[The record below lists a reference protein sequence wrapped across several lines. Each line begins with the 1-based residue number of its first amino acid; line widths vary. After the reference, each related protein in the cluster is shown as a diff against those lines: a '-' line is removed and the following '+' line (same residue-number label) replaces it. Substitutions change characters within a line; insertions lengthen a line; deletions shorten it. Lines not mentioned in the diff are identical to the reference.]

1 MEFKSLKFD
10 AGAVDPDERT
20 FEGYAAAYG
29 NADSDNDIIEQGAF
43 AKSIKEAF
51 PAKSIKVLWQHDARQ
66 PIGLPVEMR
75 EDSRGL
81 WVKSRI
87 SRTAKGDEA
96 LELMRDGVINR
107 LSVGFSIPGGK
118 SSIDGQ
124 GIRHIYEGKLFEYS
138 LVTWPANDQAIITGV
153 KTLKEMRE
161 LAEGHL
167 SEKARNELLA
177 ELASITA
184 LLKGEPPNGTRSGQ
198 QPPLSIDQVK
208 SLINSTLGELALN
221 LR

>member
-1 MEFKSLKFD
+1 MLFKSLKFD
-10 AGAVDPDERT
+10 TDRIDPDERT

-29 NADSDNDIIEQGAF
+29 NVDTDNDVIEQGAF
-43 AKSIKEAF
+43 AKSIKEGF
-51 PAKSIKVLWQHDARQ
+51 PAKRIKVLWQHKADT
-66 PIGLPVEMR
+66 PIGLPIDMR
-75 EDSRGL
+75 EDSKGL
-81 WVKSRI
+81 WVKSKI

-96 LELMRDGVINR
+96 IELMRDGVIDR

-184 LLKGEPPNGTRSGQ
+184 LLKGEPLPGTSQGQ
-198 QPPLSIDQVK
+198 QPPLSSDQIK
-208 SLINSTLGELALN
+208 SLINSTLGELALI
-221 LR
+221 

>member
-1 MEFKSLKFD
+1 MLFKSLKFD
-10 AGAVDPDERT
+10 TDRVDPDERT

-29 NADSDNDIIEQGAF
+29 NTDTDNDIIEQGAF
-43 AKSIKEAF
+43 AKSIKEGF

-66 PIGLPVEMR
+66 PIGLPTDMR
-75 EDSRGL
+75 EDSKGL

-87 SRTAKGDEA
+87 SKTAKGDEA
-96 LELMRDGVINR
+96 IELMRDGVINR

-118 SSIDGQ
+118 SQIDGQ

-161 LAEGHL
+161 LAEGEL
-167 SEKARNELLA
+167 SVKARKELLD
-177 ELASITA
+177 ELSSITA
-184 LLKGEPPNGTRSGQ
+184 LLKGEPPTGTLSKG
-198 QPPLSIDQVK
+198 QPPLSSDEVK
-208 SLINSTLGELALN
+208 RLINSTLGELALI
-221 LR
+221 

>member
-1 MEFKSLKFD
+1 MIFKSLKFD
-10 AGAVDPDERT
+10 ADAIDPDERT

-29 NADSDNDIIEQGAF
+29 NTDTDNDIIEQGAF
-43 AKSIKEAF
+43 AKSIKEGF

-66 PIGLPVEMR
+66 PIGLPTDMR
-75 EDSRGL
+75 EDSKGL
-81 WVKSRI
+81 WVKSKI

-118 SSIDGQ
+118 SQIDGQ

-153 KTLKEMRE
+153 KTLTEMRE
-161 LAEGHL
+161 FAEGAAL
-167 SEKARNELLA
+167 SVKAREELLA

-184 LLKGEPPNGTRSGQ
+184 LLKGEPPRTHSQG
-198 QPPLSIDQVK
+198 QPPLSSDEVK
-208 SLINSTLGELALN
+208 SLINSTLGELARL
-221 LR
+221 

>member
-10 AGAVDPDERT
+10 GAMVNHDERT

-29 NADSDNDIIEQGAF
+29 NTDSDNDIIEQGAF
-43 AKSIKEAF
+43 AKSIKESF

-66 PIGLPVEMR
+66 PIGIPLEMR

-81 WVKSRI
+81 WVKSKI

-107 LSVGFSIPGGK
+107 LSVGFSIPMGK
-118 SSIDGQ
+118 SAIEPSGVRRIT
-124 GIRHIYEGKLFEYS
+124 EGKLFECS

-161 LAEGHL
+161 LADGHL

-184 LLKGEPPNGTRSGQ
+184 LLKGESPIGTRTGQ
-198 QPPLSIDQVK
+198 QPPLSSDEIK
-208 SLINSTLGELALN
+208 SLINSTLGDLALSI
-221 LR
+221 

>member
-10 AGAVDPDERT
+10 TAGVDPDERT
-20 FEGYAAAYG
+20 FEGYAASYG
-29 NADSDNDIIEQGAF
+29 NTDTDNDILETGAF
-43 AKSIKEAF
+43 AKSIKEGF

-66 PIGLPVEMR
+66 PIGLPIEMR
-75 EDSRGL
+75 EDSKGL
-81 WVKSRI
+81 YVKSRI
-87 SRTAKGDEA
+87 SKTAKGDEA

-118 SSIDGQ
+118 SQIDGQ

-153 KTLKEMRE
+153 KTLKEMRD
-161 LAEGHL
+161 LAQGTL
-167 SEKARNELLA
+167 SAKARTELLA

-184 LLKGEPPNGTRSGQ
+184 LLKGEPLPGTHSSH
-198 QPPLSIDQVK
+198 QPPLSNDDVK
-208 SLINSTLGELALN
+208 RLINSTLGVLALN
-221 LR
+221 L